1 MTNVIDWLPFLFYDS
16 VHGNQYVFLVIQ
28 HEDVFHS
35 QIGIVAKWLVTRDM
49 DGELTFKGINDEAF
63 EIAFRHVK
71 ATADRKQK
79 EFVDRYHLKG

>member
-1 MTNVIDWLPFLFYDS
+1 M
-16 VHGNQYVFLVIQ
+16 
-28 HEDVFHS
+28 
-35 QIGIVAKWLVTRDM
+35 TRDM
-49 DGELTFKGINDEAF
+49 DGELTFNGINDEAF

>member
-1 MTNVIDWLPFLFYDS
+1 MYTIQN
-16 VHGNQYVFLVIQ
+16 LVGYYFSGRNKNYPWTTV
-28 HEDVFHS
+28 ES
-35 QIGIVAKWLVTRDM
+35 NAL
-49 DGELTFKGINDEAF
+49 AF